1 MKTFKTIC
9 AATLLAI
16 SLSIPAYADT
26 APGEVHTPGSPICID
41 DGTTTTGDTSLTDES
56 TTVDGDISSSVF
68 ADMLSALASIF

>member
-26 APGEVHTPGSPICID
+26 APGEVHTPGSPICVD
-41 DGTTTTGDTSLTDES
+41 DGTTTGDTSLTDES
-56 TTVDGDISSSVF
+56 TTVDGDISSSAF
-68 ADMLSALASIF
+68 ADMLWALDSIF